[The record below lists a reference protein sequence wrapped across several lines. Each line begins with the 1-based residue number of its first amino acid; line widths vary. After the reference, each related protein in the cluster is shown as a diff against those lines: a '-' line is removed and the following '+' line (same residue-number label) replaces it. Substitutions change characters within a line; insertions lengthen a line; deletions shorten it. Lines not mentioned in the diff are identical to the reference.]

1 MSGPSS
7 SRERYGI
14 LALVTSA
21 QVGSAIVQQGLGSLG
36 PFLTS
41 ALALS
46 HAQLGIVFGMMM
58 AGATAAVAISG
69 LAVDKFGE
77 RRMILFSGVLMG
89 FALIC
94 AGFVHSYVWLIA
106 WMALAGVGYA
116 ASTPAGGRAVLL
128 WFARDR
134 GLAMGIR
141 QMGVPLGGFLGSL
154 ILPAF
159 ASAGGYARA
168 LLAGG
173 ILTALPSIAAAIWY
187 REPADHVHG
196 SRTLRTLLGSMLA
209 VARDARL
216 IYVML
221 SCMVLVVAQSNMVT
235 FFALTLVRDA
245 KFGVALA
252 AAGLAVAQIG
262 ASVGRV
268 GWGVLSDRIFAGDR
282 IVPLMFCCVI
292 VTLAATAVAFVPE
305 RAVALA
311 FPVAFVLGFSAAG
324 WNGLFSAA
332 QVEIGGP
339 ERAGSALGVA
349 LTGVFGMGIISPP
362 LFGALA
368 DARGFRTAWLVLAA
382 VALLGLVP
390 AVLARRAIAGYGR
403 RPNALE
409 A

>member
-1 MSGPSS
+1 LSGLAS
-7 SRERYGI
+7 SRTRYGI

-21 QVGSAIVQQGLGSLG
+21 QAGSSLVQQGLGSLG

-69 LAVDKFGE
+69 LAVDKYGE
-77 RRMILFSGVLMG
+77 RRMILISGLLMG
-89 FALIC
+89 FALI
-94 AGFVHSYVWLIA
+94 AGAFAHSYLWLVA
-106 WMALAGVGYA
+106 WMTLAGVGYA

-173 ILTALPSIAAAIWY
+173 IVTALPSILAAIWY
-187 REPADHVHG
+187 REPAGHVHV
-196 SRTLRTLLGSMLA
+196 SRTLRELLGSMHD

-216 IYVML
+216 VYIML
-221 SCMVLVVAQSNMVT
+221 TCMVLVVAQSNMLT
-235 FFALTLVRDA
+235 FFALTLVRDGG
-245 KFGVALA
+245 FDVAVA

-262 ASVGRV
+262 AGIGRV
-268 GWGVLSDRIFAGDR
+268 GWGALSDRVFAGDR
-282 IVPLMFCCVI
+282 IVPLMFSCGI
-292 VTLAATAVAFVPE
+292 VTLAAAAVAFVP
-305 RAVALA
+305 RHAVAIA
-311 FPVAFVLGFSAAG
+311 FPVAFVLGFSASG

-332 QVEIGGP
+332 QVEIGGV

-349 LTGVFGMGIISPP
+349 LTGVFGMGIVAPP

-368 DARGFRTAWLVLAA
+368 DARGFHTAWLSLAA
-382 VALLGLVP
+382 LAVLGLVP
-390 AVLARRAIAGYGR
+390 ALLARRAMARHG
-403 RPNALE
+403 LKLME
-409 A
+409 V